1 MSTLND
7 LELTHH
13 LRVVLSQTLLINEL
27 ARDGKSEALITVL
40 SKVEDAARQAQ
51 WRLIDLTRGRDK
63 KVAVT
68 AV

>member
-1 MSTLND
+1 MNMND

-13 LRVVLSQTLLINEL
+13 LRVVLSETLRVNEL

-40 SKVEDAARQAQ
+40 SQVEDAARQAQ

-63 KVAVT
+63 KAAAQAV
-68 AV
+68 

>member
-1 MSTLND
+1 MNMND

-13 LRVVLSQTLLINEL
+13 LRVVLSETLRVNEL

-63 KVAVT
+63 KTAAQAV
-68 AV
+68 

>member
-1 MSTLND
+1 MSELND
-7 LELTHH
+7 PELTHH
-13 LRVVLSQTLLINEL
+13 LRVVLSQTLLVNDL
-27 ARDGKSEALITVL
+27 ALQGQSEALITVL

-63 KVAVT
+63 KAAVA